1 MNKPT
6 DYEVN
11 KINTLRKRKNHI
23 FLLVLIKIGPMIQK
37 LKTLI
42 KGGHF
47 DGHPK
52 KIIGALQC
60 NIEVTI

>member
-1 MNKPT
+1 MGQPKKKP
-6 DYEVN
+6 VKSALK
-11 KINTLRKRKNHI
+11 KIEKSYLFSLI
-23 FLLVLIKIGPMIQK
+23 LIKIGPMIQK

-42 KGGHF
+42 KGDHF

>member
-1 MNKPT
+1 
-6 DYEVN
+6 
-11 KINTLRKRKNHI
+11 
-23 FLLVLIKIGPMIQK
+23 MIQK

-52 KIIGALQC
+52 KITGVLQC
-60 NIEVTI
+60 NIEVTIQCNVATNVTVTK

>member
-1 MNKPT
+1 
-6 DYEVN
+6 
-11 KINTLRKRKNHI
+11 
-23 FLLVLIKIGPMIQK
+23 MIQK

-60 NIEVTI
+60 NIEVTIQCNVATKNDSDKVTALQ